1 MKNLFLLALAA
12 VVVSSCGA
20 VAADLA
26 MISCTS
32 PSRTTVTVSVDNRDY
47 NVRTSVSKT
56 YSTSKKAKKSSK
68 KVSAQ
73 PAPSQPAPSQPA
85 AQQPQVNQSDRK
97 TTTSRTSSTS
107 RSTTNSSSR
116 RSLTN
121 TDESSSSRTTKTISV
136 EAGEHDVKVTDQ
148 QGNEVYSGRVGLSSS
163 EHKVIELQ

>member
-1 MKNLFLLALAA
+1 MDMKNLFLLALAA

-68 KVSAQ
+68 KVSA
-73 PAPSQPAPSQPA
+73 QPAPSQPA